1 VILYRASGAR
11 FCCEALCVYVYIYIL
26 YLIHNIYIYIYIY
39 IYCVLDTR
47 QAYSN
52 TPGVLF
58 AQLTAVYLVA
68 VQLPALRVDDMGQT
82 TGLVMK
88 C

>member
-1 VILYRASGAR
+1 MILYRASGAR

-26 YLIHNIYIYIYIY
+26 YLIHNIYIY